1 MKENKLVNIFKLNNS
16 NQILIMIII
25 KKKIF
30 ITEEETLKSI
40 KPDNLA
46 AWTLICAFF
55 VLVFNFV
62 LLETLVLKYKIFF
75 YIIIISFILFFF
87 YRLGTSLTMDQ
98 FAWSKT
104 EALYYMGIL
113 MSIGAVVSCITFVMI
128 EPLCKKY
135 KLFIQML

>member
-25 KKKIF
+25 KKKFF

-75 YIIIISFILFFF
+75 LYYNHFFHFFFLYFNFFFLFFF
-87 YRLGTSLTMDQ
+87 FDTDLVL
-98 FAWSKT
+98 
-104 EALYYMGIL
+104 L
-113 MSIGAVVSCITFVMI
+113 
-128 EPLCKKY
+128 
-135 KLFIQML
+135 

>member
-16 NQILIMIII
+16 NQILITIII

-87 YRLGTSLTMDQ
+87 LQTWYFFNYGSICMVKNRSFILHGYINEY
-98 FAWSKT
+98 WSC
-104 EALYYMGIL
+104 
-113 MSIGAVVSCITFVMI
+113 CIMHYI
-128 EPLCKKY
+128 CY
-135 KLFIQML
+135 D